1 MLAHGLLC
9 QVRGTCWRFIC
20 LSSNR
25 ASTRAR
31 FFANPLVDII
41 YMGVDLHPCF
51 VPTIQFTPTF
61 TTTVSSPASPASAVH
76 LNAVVE
82 NWTNVSLGIPSK
94 DMKRDIPHLLNRILR
109 FAQVIQVWNASFLC
123 CTWSDGVFAVEGRH
137 DLPFV
142 LLKVPACFSTCSV
155 LGKRICPADFASASP
170 HQACRHSFASHS
182 PIPKGRGTVA
192 SALYYVQ
199 PFKALI
205 AESTVQ

>member
-1 MLAHGLLC
+1 MHPQGHG
-9 QVRGTCWRFIC
+9 
-20 LSSNR
+20 SSPTLWWTSFTWGLI
-25 ASTRAR
+25 STHVL
-31 FFANPLVDII
+31 FQPFS
-41 YMGVDLHPCF
+41 LHP
-51 VPTIQFTPTF
+51 
-61 TTTVSSPASPASAVH
+61 H
-76 LNAVVE
+76 LRPRFHLLHLPRLPFISTLL
-82 NWTNVSLGIPSK
+82 WKTGRIPSK

-142 LLKVPACFSTCSV
+142 LLKVPACFSTCLV